1 MRWVTTQELR
11 EELDLTSLIDALE
24 AGHRGSRPELIEGL
38 IGPDTSRYLI
48 RSAHDGRSFVG
59 SKLITIVQDNPEK
72 RALPSVHAV
81 IVLFDADSGVPKV
94 ALDATELTYW
104 KTAADSA
111 LGARFLSRPDASVL
125 LMIGAGGL
133 APWLVRAH
141 LKVRRE
147 LTKILVWNRTH
158 ARALECVQMLNDE
171 GIAAQAI
178 DNLEEAVRQ
187 ADIVSMATMARQPI
201 LQGAWLK
208 SGTHVDLVGSY
219 SPDTREADDET
230 VRNARLF
237 VDCRDSALAGVG
249 DILTPLEAG
258 VITISDI
265 EGDLYDLA
273 GGGILGRRDEKEIT
287 VFKNAGGAHLDIMVA
302 SALLGRLGMLS

>member
-24 AGHRGSRPELIEGL
+24 AGHKGPRPELTESL
-38 IGPDTSRYLI
+38 IGPGTSRYLI
-48 RSAHDGRSFVG
+48 RSAHDGNSFVG

-72 RALPSVHAV
+72 RGLPSVQAV
-81 IVLFDADSGVPKV
+81 IVLFDADSGTPKV

-111 LGARFLSRPDASVL
+111 LGSRFLSRSDASIL

-141 LKVRRE
+141 LKVRPE
-147 LTKILVWNRTH
+147 LKKILIWNRTH
-158 ARALECVQMLNDE
+158 ARGLKCVQMLNDE
-171 GIAAQAI
+171 GIAAQAT
-178 DNLEEAVRQ
+178 DNLEDAVRQ
-187 ADIVSMATMARQPI
+187 ADIVSMATMSRQPI
-201 LQGAWLK
+201 LQGVWLK
-208 SGTHVDLVGSY
+208 PGTHVDLAGSF

-230 VRNARLF
+230 VRRARLF
-237 VDCRDSALAGVG
+237 VDCLESSLEGVG
-249 DILTPLEAG
+249 DILTPLETG
-258 VITISDI
+258 VIVLSDI

-273 GGGILGRRDEKEIT
+273 GGGSLGRRDEKEIT
-287 VFKNAGGAHLDIMVA
+287 LFKNAGGAHLDIMVA
-302 SALLGRLGMLS
+302 LALLGRLGKLS